1 MCNLSPNGAE
11 GLRGKPDLK
20 AFAPAVEES
29 AGKGTLR
36 PGDSMAKAKGTTLVG
51 SVRFLRKHKQRAREL
66 LPQDLHHYLEE
77 RIHESRWY
85 PESDLHQ
92 LLQATVSLMPGSRAE
107 ILARLGE
114 ATAREHLEGIYSH
127 LAKGTHHGV
136 ARRALAL
143 WSSQHDSGS
152 FEVEQ
157 LSPSEALMTIRDFA
171 HPSEIMCGILG
182 GYLAEA
188 LRVDGAT
195 DVKIEKKACVLRGD
209 PACSWIRRSGAR
221 SGR

>member
-1 MCNLSPNGAE
+1 
-11 GLRGKPDLK
+11 
-20 AFAPAVEES
+20 
-29 AGKGTLR
+29 
-36 PGDSMAKAKGTTLVG
+36 MAKAKGTTLVG
-51 SVRFLRKHKQRAREL
+51 SVRFLRKHKERARQL

-77 RIHESRWY
+77 RILESRWY
-85 PESDLHQ
+85 PEADLEQ
-92 LLQATVSLMPGSRAE
+92 LLRATVALMPGPRAE
-107 ILARLGE
+107 TLARLGE

-157 LSPSEALMTIRDFA
+157 LSAHEALMTIRDFA
-171 HPSEIMCGILG
+171 HPSEILCGILG

-188 LRVDGAT
+188 LRVDGVA
-195 DVKIEKKACVLRGD
+195 DVAIEKKSCVLRGD
-209 PACSWIRRSGAR
+209 PACSWIRRSAPAPGSR
-221 SGR
+221 